1 MEAENIKARGYYNG
15 HSAKGNFDV
24 ELKLRFLEDEVY
36 NALQFISSVG
46 HQLKLIAKQDGIDDP
61 IKLGMFNFYNLRV
74 DRDANVYV
82 SLRANQD
89 FCFVNNI
96 TKLMQEDNFTFV
108 AKVIPTNNY
117 K

>member
-1 MEAENIKARGYYNG
+1 MEAENIKARGYYHG

-24 ELKLRFLEDEVY
+24 ELKLRFLEDEAY

-46 HQLKLIAKQDGIDDP
+46 HQLKLIAKQDGLPDP

-89 FCFVNNI
+89 FCFINNI
-96 TKLMQEDNFTFV
+96 AKLMKEESFTFV
-108 AKVIPTNNY
+108 AKVIPNEY
-117 K
+117 L